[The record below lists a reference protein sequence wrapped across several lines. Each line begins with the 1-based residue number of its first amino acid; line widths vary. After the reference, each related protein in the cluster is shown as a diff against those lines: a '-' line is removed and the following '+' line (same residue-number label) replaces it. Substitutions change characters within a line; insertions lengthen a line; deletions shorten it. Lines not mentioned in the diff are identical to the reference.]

1 MSRAQQE
8 QMAEWFRDVFMSDWT
23 KLLLST
29 LIILSVLPF
38 EWVHV
43 YGLVF
48 FLIFAVE
55 LFGRYTVLRQDYQNR
70 EISRVEI
77 IFFCLDV
84 VATLSFLPFEW
95 FWDDVRFLRLFRLSR
110 MLLLLGYWGPM
121 VREIWLILAKRERR
135 YQLFF
140 AGASVIILSF
150 LSAILLF
157 HFQSRGIDFNE
168 DGKHANES
176 FWDMLWWS
184 FRQIEDPGNLV
195 KDVDATLGFFCSL
208 VLTLAGLFVFSFIIG
223 IAASVVEELVKVG
236 RERRLGY
243 RRHSVICN
251 LGPYSRVLLEELVAY
266 YAKSLRSPRIV
277 TMGPAQARYSYMY
290 EAALASI
297 RYREGQP
304 LNRHDLEKVDA
315 DRATRVILLGQ
326 RDRDASDSEVVSQ
339 ILSVRELNDRCDIY
353 AELFRGDNLQ
363 ATLMAGGPRTVPI
376 QADRLVGLFLAQIVS
391 FPGLEAIFGD
401 LLSSRGNEIYT
412 CLFDYGAMAG
422 KKPPSGPLLPFGD
435 LLERGH
441 RAHNVILLG
450 PLVADESERVGYSHR
465 LNPRGG
471 LADPA
476 ELRGFFGVAPSF
488 ERLKDLVLS
497 LPDVAVSRRLAA
509 EPRPVPR
516 MAVCPQAGRVKNML
530 ICGFHDGLVDF
541 CEQLILINGSP
552 KIYIMVADETQH
564 SRVVEAFLER
574 PEVLIP
580 AQSVEFEQTDVTQI
594 RYWGADDAEGEG
606 EGIIQLL
613 TGDWSHERV
622 MIEGENGFRLVNM
635 DAVLL
640 TFTQRETDPDARTSL
655 GLLKLINLDR
665 TRPDMLRP
673 NLRILCEVQNGEK
686 AALLEKRFGHATGG
700 CHPVSV
706 VSAEAM
712 RNALLAQG
720 VFVPGI
726 DIIYRELL
734 SEAGQEICKL
744 VVVSEPEDP
753 EMVLTFGDLLTT
765 LYQREG
771 LIAVAVELSDRD
783 GRRVVVNPPL
793 RCDDYRFRVGD
804 IAGVFV
810 VGEYNDLPRA
820 KHPCVGCPTLSSERE
835 PEPESKS
842 ESAPESES

>member
-1 MSRAQQE
+1 
-8 QMAEWFRDVFMSDWT
+8 MAEWFRDVFASDWT
-23 KLLLST
+23 KVLLST

-43 YGLVF
+43 YSLVF

-55 LFGRYTVLRQDYQNR
+55 LFGRYTVLRQDYYDRQ
-70 EISRVEI
+70 ISRIEI

-95 FWDDVRFLRLFRLSR
+95 FWDDVRYLRLFRLSR

-121 VREIWLILAKRERR
+121 VRQIGLILAKRERR

-140 AGASVIILSF
+140 AGASVLILSF
-150 LSAILLF
+150 LSAVLLF
-157 HFQSRGIDFNE
+157 HFHSRGIDFNE
-168 DGKHANES
+168 DNVPGNES

-184 FRQIEDPGNLV
+184 FRQIQDPGNLV

-208 VLTLAGLFVFSFIIG
+208 FLTLAGLFVFSFIIG

-277 TMGPAQARYSYMY
+277 TMGPAPSRYNYMF
-290 EAALASI
+290 EEALASV

-326 RDRDASDSEVVSQ
+326 RNRDASDSEVVSQ
-339 ILSVRELNDRCDIY
+339 ILSVREINERCDIY

-363 ATLMAGGPRTVPI
+363 AALMAGGPRTVPI

-401 LLSSRGNEIYT
+401 LLSSKGNEIYT
-412 CLFDYGAMAG
+412 CLFDTGAMAG
-422 KKPPSGPLLPFGD
+422 KKPPSGPLLSFAE

-450 PLVADESERVGYSHR
+450 PLVADEDERVGYSHR

-488 ERLKDLVLS
+488 ERLKEMVLS
-497 LPDVAVSRRLAA
+497 LPDVAAPRRQTAQ
-509 EPRPVPR
+509 PRPVPR
-516 MAVCPQAGRVKNML
+516 LAVCPQAGRVRNML

-541 CEQLILINGSP
+541 CEQLILINGAP
-552 KIYIMVADETQH
+552 NIFIMVAEEAQLP
-564 SRVVEAFLER
+564 RVAEAFLER
-574 PEVLIP
+574 PEVTDP
-580 AQSVEFEQTDVTQI
+580 SQSVSFERLDVTQM
-594 RYWGADDAEGEG
+594 RYELGPDATRQGEG
-606 EGIIQLL
+606 TIQLL
-613 TGDWSHERV
+613 VGDWSHERA
-622 MIEGENGFRLVNM
+622 MIEGSDGFRLVDM
-635 DAVLL
+635 DAVLF
-640 TFTQRETDPDARTSL
+640 TFTQGEADPDARTSL
-655 GLLKLINLDR
+655 GLLKLIKLDKAHAQ
-665 TRPDMLRP
+665 MRP

-686 AALLEKRFGHATGG
+686 AALLGKRFGHATGG
-700 CHPVSV
+700 CHPISV

-726 DIIYRELL
+726 DIVYRELL
-734 SEAGQEICKL
+734 SEKGQEICKL

-753 EMVLTFGDLLTT
+753 DLVLTFADLLTT

-771 LIAVAVELSDRD
+771 LITVAVELSDRE
-783 GRRVVVNPPL
+783 GRRVVVNPPH
-793 RCDDYRFRVGD
+793 RGDDYRFRVGD
-804 IAGVFV
+804 IAGVFII
-810 VGEYNDLPRA
+810 GEYNDLPRA
-820 KHPCVGCPTLSSERE
+820 KNPCGGCPTLSRS
-835 PEPESKS
+835 
-842 ESAPESES
+842 